1 MDLEFTRGDNV
12 EFTIELVNND
22 GNQILLEDDDKL
34 YMTVKKN
41 SREEE
46 AIFQKKIG
54 NGIEKTEDGKYL
66 ITILPEDTNGLDY
79 GEYGYDIQLI
89 ASGKKKTL
97 GIYTINL
104 TEEYTHVGNEV

>member
-41 SREEE
+41 SRDEE
-46 AIFQKKIG
+46 AIFQKK
-54 NGIEKTEDGKYL
+54 
-66 ITILPEDTNGLDY
+66 
-79 GEYGYDIQLI
+79 
-89 ASGKKKTL
+89 
-97 GIYTINL
+97 
-104 TEEYTHVGNEV
+104 

>member
-1 MDLEFTRGDNV
+1 MNLEFARGDNV
-12 EFTIELVNND
+12 EFLIELQNSN
-22 GNQILLEDDDKL
+22 GEQIILQEDDKL

-41 SREEE
+41 SRDEE
-46 AIFQKKIG
+46 AVFQKKLG
-54 NGIEKTEDGKYL
+54 NGIEKTEEGKYL
-66 ITILPEDTNGLDY
+66 ITILPEDTNNLDY

-89 ASGKKKTL
+89 TGTKKKTL